1 MGVEIMNQMVRHAI
15 NSGHPKIARRA
26 TLASG
31 CGFDR
36 LPRMDWRLLGEF
48 LFLLVSAISVAAIL
62 ERFKISAVVGY
73 LVAGMLVGPSV
84 LELVG
89 VQRNPEAFDVMAELG
104 VSLLLFTIGLE
115 ITPQKLKL
123 FGIRGGIL
131 GVSQVLFTL
140 LIGMP
145 VIYLMAPDSEISL
158 ATVFAAACCITMSST
173 AVAGRVLGDRNELEA
188 PHGRN
193 ALSVLLLQD
202 LAVVPMIIVISMLG
216 SSPLDEVPE
225 GAAEASQ
232 TTDIFLLVALG
243 SLLFATVLLLP
254 KMLGST
260 VFRRNRDFPVI
271 IALGSALTAAWASHA
286 IGLSAELG
294 AFLAGIGLARTE
306 FAQQLRA
313 DVQAWKAVF
322 LTLFF
327 ASVGLLADLGWVFSE
342 FHWIKV
348 IGFTFIGIV
357 LKTIVITVII
367 VAMGGR
373 IRQGVRVGLCLAQIG
388 EFSFVILS
396 IAQAR
401 DLMNYDG
408 FQLGVSAT
416 VLSLMLTPLLIVYA
430 KPIGIAVES
439 GLRAIGFKIKDS
451 MDPDEVDSRRSGHV
465 VVAGYGPAGEEVAK
479 TLQLA
484 GVETYVID
492 LNPKLVEKARED
504 GSVAA
509 IGNCSQRENL
519 EHADLTTARACVV
532 TIPAP
537 EAALATI
544 EHARLI
550 APDLLICAR
559 ARFRRFNQLY
569 EHAGADHIVSEE
581 GVVGTLLGSM
591 VVSMITPEDDAQE
604 PDSSEERDEN
614 RTQEG

>member
-1 MGVEIMNQMVRHAI
+1 
-15 NSGHPKIARRA
+15 
-26 TLASG
+26 
-31 CGFDR
+31 
-36 LPRMDWRLLGEF
+36 MDWRLLGEF
-48 LFLLVSAISVAAIL
+48 LFLLVSAISVAAVL

-115 ITPQKLKL
+115 ITPEKLKL

-145 VIYLMAPDSEISL
+145 VIYLMAPDSDISL
-158 ATVFAAACCITMSST
+158 PTVFAAACCITMSST

-216 SSPLDEVPE
+216 SSPLDEIPE
-225 GAAEASQ
+225 EAVEASQ
-232 TTDIFLLVALG
+232 TTDIFLLVTLG

-254 KMLGST
+254 RMLGST

-271 IALGSALTAAWASHA
+271 IALGCALTAAWASHA

-401 DLMNYDG
+401 DLLNYDG
-408 FQLGVSAT
+408 FQMGVSAT

-439 GLRAIGFKIKDS
+439 GLRAIGFKLKDS
-451 MDPDEVDSRRSGHV
+451 MDPEEVPSRRSGHV

-479 TLQLA
+479 TLHLA
-484 GVETYVID
+484 GIETYVID
-492 LNPKLVEKARED
+492 LNPKLVEKAREE
-504 GSVAA
+504 GSVAI

-519 EHADLTTARACVV
+519 DHADLTTARACVV

-550 APDLLICAR
+550 APELLICAR
-559 ARFRRFNQLY
+559 VRFRKFNQLY
-569 EHAGADHIVSEE
+569 ENAGADHIVSEE

-591 VVSMITPEDDAQE
+591 VVSMITPESDEEKSVEDGDLESDAV
-604 PDSSEERDEN
+604 D
-614 RTQEG
+614 

>member
-1 MGVEIMNQMVRHAI
+1 
-15 NSGHPKIARRA
+15 
-26 TLASG
+26 
-31 CGFDR
+31 
-36 LPRMDWRLLGEF
+36 MDWRLLGEF

-73 LVAGMLVGPSV
+73 LIAGMLVGPSV

-131 GVSQVLFTL
+131 GVSQVVFTV

-145 VIYLMAPDSEISL
+145 VIYLLSRNQTVTLP
-158 ATVFAAACCITMSST
+158 TVFAVACCITMSST
-173 AVAGRVLGDRNELEA
+173 AVAARVLGDRNELDA

-202 LAVVPMIIVISMLG
+202 LAVVPMIIVISLLG

-225 GAAEASQ
+225 DALEASQ
-232 TTDIFLLVALG
+232 TTDVFLLVILG
-243 SLLFATVLLLP
+243 SLLFATVILLP

-286 IGLSAELG
+286 VGLSAELG

-342 FHWIKV
+342 LNWIKV
-348 IGFTFIGIV
+348 IGFTMIGIV
-357 LKTIVITVII
+357 LKTIIITVII
-367 VAMGGR
+367 MVMGGR

-388 EFSFVILS
+388 EFSFVILT
-396 IAQAR
+396 IAQTR
-401 DLMNYDG
+401 GLLNYDG

-430 KPIGIAVES
+430 KPIGIAIET
-439 GLRAIGFKIKDS
+439 GLKAIGFKLSDT
-451 MDPDEVDSRRSGHV
+451 MDPEEVPCSRSGHV
-465 VVAGYGPAGEEVAK
+465 VIAGYGPAGEEVAK
-479 TLQLA
+479 TLHLA
-484 GVETYVID
+484 GIETYVID

-504 GSVAA
+504 GSVAT
-509 IGNCSQRENL
+509 IGNCAQRENL
-519 EHADLTTARACVV
+519 DHADLTTARACVI

-537 EAALATI
+537 EPALATI

-559 ARFRRFNQLY
+559 ARFKKYNQLF

-591 VVSMITPEDDAQE
+591 VVSMIVPEDDEAPLSDT
-604 PDSSEERDEN
+604 PDATDPSE
-614 RTQEG
+614 

>member
-1 MGVEIMNQMVRHAI
+1 
-15 NSGHPKIARRA
+15 
-26 TLASG
+26 
-31 CGFDR
+31 
-36 LPRMDWRLLGEF
+36 MDWRLLGEF

-73 LVAGMLVGPSV
+73 LFAGMLVGPSM

-89 VQRNPEAFDVMAELG
+89 VQRNPEVFDVMAELG

-115 ITPQKLKL
+115 ITPKKLKL
-123 FGIRGGIL
+123 FGIRGGVL
-131 GVSQVLFTL
+131 GISQVLFTV

-145 VIYLMAPDSEISL
+145 VIYLMAPNQDISL

-188 PHGRN
+188 PHGRD

-216 SSPLDEVPE
+216 TSPLDQIPE
-225 GAAEASQ
+225 DAVEASQ
-232 TTDIFLLVALG
+232 TTDIFLLVTLG
-243 SLLFATVLLLP
+243 SLLFATVILLP
-254 KMLGST
+254 RMLGST

-271 IALGSALTAAWASHA
+271 IALGCALTAAWASHA
-286 IGLSAELG
+286 VGLSAELG

-306 FAQQLRA
+306 FAHQLRA

-327 ASVGLLADLGWVFSE
+327 ASVGLLADLGWVFDGVN
-342 FHWIKV
+342 WLMV
-348 IGFTFIGIV
+348 IGFTVIGIV
-357 LKTIVITVII
+357 LKTIII
-367 VAMGGR
+367 ATIVVVLGGR
-373 IRQGVRVGLCLAQIG
+373 IRQGVRVGLCLSQIG

-401 DLMNYDG
+401 DLVNYDG
-408 FQLGVSAT
+408 FQMGVSAT
-416 VLSLMLTPLLIVYA
+416 VLSLMLTPLLIVYS

-439 GLRAIGFKIKDS
+439 GLRSIGFKIKDT
-451 MDPDEVDSRRSGHV
+451 MDPDEVPSNRSGHV
-465 VVAGYGPAGEEVAK
+465 VIAGYGPAGEEVAK
-479 TLQLA
+479 TLHLA
-484 GVETYVID
+484 EIETFVID
-492 LNPKLVEKARED
+492 LNPKLVERARDD
-504 GSVAA
+504 GSVAM

-519 EHADLTTARACVV
+519 EHADLPTASALVV

-537 EAALATI
+537 EAALATL

-550 APDLLICAR
+550 APELLICAR
-559 ARFRRFNQLY
+559 ARFRKFNQLY
-569 EHAGADHIVSEE
+569 ENAGADHIVSEE

-591 VVSMITPEDDAQE
+591 VVSMVLPEEENE
-604 PDSSEERDEN
+604 PEN
-614 RTQEG
+614 EPENEAGNSTDPVEAE